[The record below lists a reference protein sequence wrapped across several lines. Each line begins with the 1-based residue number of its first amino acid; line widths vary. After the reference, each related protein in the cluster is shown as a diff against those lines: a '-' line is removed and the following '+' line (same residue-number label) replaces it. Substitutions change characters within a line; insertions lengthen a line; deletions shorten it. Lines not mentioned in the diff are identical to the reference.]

1 MTDVKLVRVVH
12 LMLLVYAAGA
22 VGQATFVGVQSGWKQ
37 PVLVLLMLL
46 NFAEIMQSALFIADD
61 TVEPKSLWRALWYI
75 PGCGHLLLLPLF
87 IPTLTSLMGA
97 MEESWPLHL
106 ASHGWRPSRK
116 QLALSWVVGL
126 ALSATSAAVLLK
138 VTPEKREV
146 MDTDIYVFEADHPGL
161 RALQVR
167 GVVGILAMQW
177 TVLGWK
183 PLVWCTAARW
193 CHATHCDA
201 LSAYFFWSHTSF
213 LHELGHTDELWGLPF
228 ALRASPGA
236 PDTAAILLY
245 RGGRD
250 RSGALVASLGPIH
263 GVVAVFCDEYP
274 QRARF
279 PLCHLLGG
287 GGIPLCGYY
296 VGARGDVRAR
306 WGRGETAAS

>member
-1 MTDVKLVRVVH
+1 MTDVKVVRVVH

-22 VGQATFVGVQSGWKQ
+22 VGQATFVGVHSGWRQ

-126 ALSATSAAVLLK
+126 ALSATSAAVLLT
-138 VTPEKREV
+138 VTPEKGEV

-161 RALQVR
+161 RALQVLPILLSSFCIV
-167 GVVGILAMQW
+167 GVG
-177 TVLGWK
+177 
-183 PLVWCTAARW
+183 TAAGLLWHRW
-193 CHATHCDA
+193 VLFTASLLCFVTNIPNVPVFRYVIS
-201 LSAYFFWSHTSF
+201 SAAEVSLFV
-213 LHELGHTDELWGLPF
+213 
-228 ALRASPGA
+228 
-236 PDTAAILLY
+236 AITWEIGEMFE
-245 RGGRD
+245 RGG
-250 RSGALVASLGPIH
+250 V
-263 GVVAVFCDEYP
+263 EEK
-274 QRARF
+274 QR
-279 PLCHLLGG
+279 LLKSRANYWH
-287 GGIPLCGYY
+287 PGYGTCEC
-296 VGARGDVRAR
+296 VSVQVQD
-306 WGRGETAAS
+306 WSP